1 MSRSFTI
8 FKLPYRPFMCITAMI
23 CLGQLSFAQEEEIS
37 MKEESVLLKP
47 WSGPFG
53 GVPPWDQ
60 VKPAEFVPCFEKA
73 VKDHSAEIEAIADQ
87 TAEPTFENTMVA
99 MEKAGETLTRM
110 QNIFSVHS
118 GNLNLG
124 EIPEIEKVVAPMLA
138 KHFDSITQN
147 TKLFARVEAI
157 YNSPAKTSLTPAQ
170 QRLLETR
177 YKDFVRS
184 GAKLADD
191 KKARLSEINQE
202 LATLFSDFNQK
213 ILADEQSVIEVTD
226 PAELAG
232 VPDSITGSFADAA
245 KAQAQA
251 KENGEKNS
259 NENDRWLISN
269 TRSAVEPFLTYA
281 DNRALREKVWRAFV
295 SRGDN
300 NDAND
305 TKALIKQILKLRAE
319 RALLL
324 GYQTHAHWRLE
335 PAMAKTP
342 ENAMALLM
350 EVWPKAVARVKEEV
364 ADMQALADSE
374 KAGIKIEPWDYRY
387 YAEKVRKAKYDLD
400 FNEVRPYLQL
410 DKLVEGMFWSANQ
423 LFGLSFSELKDV
435 PVFHEDVRV
444 WAVSR
449 GNQPIGL
456 FYFDPFARKGKR
468 SGAWMTDYRPQYNI
482 DQPILPLVSNN
493 CNYLKSGDDGPVL
506 ISWDDA
512 VTLFHE
518 FGHGLHGLLSDVQYP
533 SQSGT
538 SVSRD
543 YVEFPSQLFEHWLT
557 TPEVMNQFA
566 LHCETGK
573 PMPQELIDKIEKA
586 AKFNQGFSTV
596 EYLSSALIDMNLHL
610 AGDVEI
616 DPATFEKA
624 TLDKLGM
631 PKEMVMRHRTP
642 QFSHVFS
649 SDGYSAGYYS
659 YMWADALTADAA
671 EAFDELGNYFD
682 KEAAQRMLN
691 YIFSVGDT
699 IDPAEGFRQFRG
711 RDVDTNALLRKRGF
725 PVGSK

>member
-1 MSRSFTI
+1 MSRFDSI
-8 FKLPYRPFMCITAMI
+8 FKLPFGQIMVFIAMI
-23 CLGQLSFAQEEEIS
+23 CGSQLSFAQQEENS
-37 MKEESVLLKP
+37 MKNESVLLRP

-60 VKPAEFVPCFEKA
+60 VKPEEFIPSFEKA
-73 VKDHSAEIEAIADQ
+73 VQDHAAEINSIASQ

-99 MEKAGETLTRM
+99 MEKAGEPLGRL
-110 QNIFSVHS
+110 QNIFYVHA

-124 EIPEIEKVVAPMLA
+124 EIPEIEKVVAPLLA

-147 TKLFARVEAI
+147 TKLFARIETI
-157 YNSPAKTSLTPAQ
+157 YNSPAKEGLTPAQ
-170 QRLLETR
+170 QRLLETK

-184 GAKLADD
+184 GAKLAAD
-191 KKARLSEINQE
+191 KKTRLSEINQR
-202 LATLFSDFNQK
+202 LATLFSEFNQK

-226 PAELAG
+226 PAELTG
-232 VPDSITGSFADAA
+232 LPESIAGSFADAA
-245 KAQAQA
+245 KAQE
-251 KENGEKNS
+251 KGEKETNQGG
-259 NENDRWLISN
+259 RWLIAN
-269 TRSAVEPFLTYA
+269 TRSAVEPVLTYA
-281 DNRALREKVWRAFV
+281 DSRALREKVWRAFV
-295 SRGDN
+295 TRGDN

-305 TKALIKQILKLRAE
+305 TKALITEILKLRAE
-319 RALLL
+319 RAMLL
-324 GYQTHAHWRLE
+324 GYPTHAHWRLE

-364 ADMQALADSE
+364 ADMQALADAE
-374 KAGIKIEPWDYRY
+374 KAGVKIEPWDYRY

-423 LFGLSFSELKDV
+423 LFGLSFNELKDV
-435 PVFHEDVRV
+435 PVFHDDVRV
-444 WAVSR
+444 WAVRR

-468 SGAWMTDYRPQYNI
+468 SGAWMTDYRAQQNI
-482 DQPILPLVSNN
+482 DQPILPLISNN
-493 CNYLKSGDDGPVL
+493 CNYLKPGDGGPVL

-518 FGHGLHGLLSDVQYP
+518 FGHGLHGLLSNVQYP

-573 PMPQELIDKIEKA
+573 PIPQELIDKIEKA

-596 EYLSSALIDMNLHL
+596 EYLSSALIDMHLHL
-610 AGDVEI
+610 AGDIEI
-616 DPATFEKA
+616 DPASFEKE
-624 TLDKLGM
+624 TLANLGM

-659 YMWADALTADAA
+659 YIWADALTADAA
-671 EAFDELGNYFD
+671 EAFDELGSYFD
-682 KEAAQRMLN
+682 KQAAERMLN
-691 YIFSVGDT
+691 YVFSVGDT